1 MSEYLVRFFLGGLVV
16 SAFAILG
23 DVLRPKSFAGLFGA
37 APSVALATLGMAVVQ
52 HGPDYAAVE
61 GTSMIWGAIALL
73 LYSVLVCQLLM
84 RFQLNALIATLAS
97 LPVWLMVAFSLH
109 ALFGSES

>member
-1 MSEYLVRFFLGGLVV
+1 MSEYFVRFFLGGLVV

-52 HGPDYAAVE
+52 HGPGYAAAE
-61 GTSMIWGAIALL
+61 GASMVWGAIALL
-73 LYSVLVCQLLM
+73 LYSILVCQLLM
-84 RFQLNALIATLAS
+84 RLKLNALTATLAA
-97 LPVWLMVAFSLH
+97 LPVWLIVAFSLH
-109 ALFGSES
+109 ALFGSAS

>member
-1 MSEYLVRFFLGGLVV
+1 MSEYLARFFLGGLVV

-52 HGPDYAAVE
+52 HGTFAFAVTFSVVVERQTIAAFAA
-61 GTSMIWGAIALL
+61 GLCAWAI
-73 LYSVLVCQLLM
+73 
-84 RFQLNALIATLAS
+84 
-97 LPVWLMVAFSLH
+97 VAFLAWWTWLH
-109 ALFGSES
+109 LRFR